1 MAIKRMDNVGIVVE
15 DLGEAIDF
23 FRELGLELEGRAT
36 TEGEWA
42 GRVTGLGDQH
52 VEIAM
57 MENTDPIRTD
67 DAANPAA
74 DAAQADTDELGRKLA
89 DYENKLGEMRDLLL
103 RERAEIENQRKRL
116 QRDLEQARRFANER
130 LLGDLLPVCD
140 GLERGLAVETTDV
153 KALREGMD
161 LTLKSLLKVAENN
174 GLKQVDPLGQAFNPE
189 LHQAV
194 SMIEAPQAAPNT
206 VVSVMQKGYVLNERL
221 LRPALVMV
229 AKPPGA

>member
-1 MAIKRMDNVGIVVE
+1 
-15 DLGEAIDF
+15 
-23 FRELGLELEGRAT
+23 
-36 TEGEWA
+36 
-42 GRVTGLGDQH
+42 
-52 VEIAM
+52 M
-57 MENTDPIRTD
+57 MENTDPTP
-67 DAANPAA
+67 AAGTVNPAA

-116 QRDLEQARRFANER
+116 QRDLEQARKFANER

-140 GLERGLAVETTDV
+140 GLERGLMVEIADV

-161 LTLKSLLKVAENN
+161 LTLKALLKVAENN
-174 GLKQVDPLGQAFNPE
+174 GLKQIDPLGQPFNPE

-194 SMIEAPQAAPNT
+194 SMVDAPQAAANT

-229 AKPPGA
+229 AQG